1 MDRMNESNEESTQK
15 INSNFF
21 AVMKIENRKGEGYNL
36 EKSHVSG
43 GII

>member
-1 MDRMNESNEESTQK
+1 MNRMNESTQK
-15 INSNFF
+15 IVNSNFF

-36 EKSHVSG
+36 KKSRVSG